1 MLNLI
6 TLTCVAGI
14 GSAFNM
20 YRTGQIT
27 GRITWWDGVVTIC
40 GGGGLA
46 LVCGFVVARFMRR
59 MLSVRRVL
67 LFEDDRIGVVTW
79 RGKIFTA
86 KLPDNIEYV
95 VRTGTDLTVALQIEN
110 RHFLVDSEQFLE
122 KDRINEFLLP
132 YYHTQAK

>member
-1 MLNLI
+1 
-6 TLTCVAGI
+6 
-14 GSAFNM
+14 
-20 YRTGQIT
+20 
-27 GRITWWDGVVTIC
+27 
-40 GGGGLA
+40 
-46 LVCGFVVARFMRR
+46 MRR